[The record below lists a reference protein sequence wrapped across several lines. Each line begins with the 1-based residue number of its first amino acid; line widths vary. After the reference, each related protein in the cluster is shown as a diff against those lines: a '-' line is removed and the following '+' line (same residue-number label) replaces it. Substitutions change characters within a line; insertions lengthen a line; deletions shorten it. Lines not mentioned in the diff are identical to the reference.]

1 MQYRPFGRTGVFVS
15 PLALGTDNFL
25 NPTLET
31 ECAAMLERALDA
43 GINLIDTSNSYR
55 AGESERIIG
64 QTLERLKRRDQAFI
78 ATKVHYPTG
87 AGANDRGNSRQ
98 HILKACE
105 DSLKR
110 LRTDHIDLYQL
121 HRMDFRINYAV
132 PLEETLSALTDL
144 VRRGMVRYI
153 GCSTAPAWKILEGI
167 LTSEAKGFV
176 RFASEQPPYNLLDR
190 RIENELVPMAQA
202 HDLALL
208 PWSPMA
214 MGMLAG
220 RYEHENIRP
229 EDSRA
234 SQRGGIYADRVTPK
248 AVRTANQFVRL
259 ARDSGFDPAHL
270 ALLWVKDQP
279 GITAPIIGPKNLAQL
294 EHLLP
299 VLEMSLPDEIRIA
312 CDGIVPPGSA
322 AANFFNSS
330 GWMKMQLE
338 FEN

>member
-1 MQYRPFGRTGVFVS
+1 MPYRPFGRTGVFVS

-31 ECAAMLERALDA
+31 ECAAMLERVLDA

-55 AGESERIIG
+55 AGEAERIIG
-64 QTLERLKRRDQAFI
+64 QSLQKLGRRDEAFI

-87 AGANDRGNSRQ
+87 TGANDRGNSRQ

-110 LRTDHIDLYQL
+110 LCTDHIDLYQL

-202 HDLALL
+202 HKLALL

-220 RYEHENIRP
+220 RYENENTRP

-234 SQRGGIYADRVTPK
+234 SQRGGIYADRVTPN
-248 AVRTANQFVRL
+248 AVRVANQFVRV
-259 ARDSGFDPAHL
+259 ARESGYDPAQL

-299 VLEMSLPDEIRIA
+299 VLEMNLPDEIRLA
-312 CDGIVPPGSA
+312 CDKIVPPGSA

-338 FEN
+338 FEV

>member
-25 NPTLET
+25 NPTSEP
-31 ECAAMLERALDA
+31 ECAQMLERAMDA
-43 GINLIDTSNSYR
+43 GINLIDTSNSYKN
-55 AGESERIIG
+55 GEAERIIG
-64 QTLERLKRRDQAFI
+64 QTLEKLKRREEAFI
-78 ATKVHYPTG
+78 ATKVFYPTG
-87 AGANDRGNSRQ
+87 TGANDRGNSRQ

-105 DSLKR
+105 ESLKR

-121 HRMDFRINYAV
+121 HRMDFKL

-167 LTSEAKGFV
+167 LISESKGFV

-190 RIENELVPMAQA
+190 RIENEVVPMSQA
-202 HDLALL
+202 YNLALL
-208 PWSPMA
+208 PWSPLA

-220 RYEHENIRP
+220 RYENEISRP

-248 AVRTANQFVRL
+248 AVRVANQFVRL
-259 ARDSGFDPAHL
+259 ARESGFDPAQL

-299 VLEMSLPDEIRIA
+299 VLEMTLPEEIRAA
-312 CDGIVPPGSA
+312 CDSIVPPGSA
-322 AANFFNSS
+322 TANFFNSR
-330 GWMKMQLE
+330 GWMKMRLE
-338 FEN
+338 FEG

>member
-1 MQYRPFGRTGVFVS
+1 MQYRAFGRTGIHVS

-25 NPTLET
+25 NPTSEA
-31 ECAAMLERALDA
+31 ECAQMLERALDA

-55 AGESERIIG
+55 AGEAERIIG
-64 QTLERLKRRDQAFI
+64 QTLQKLGRRDEALI
-78 ATKVHYPTG
+78 ATKVYYPTG
-87 AGANDRGNSRQ
+87 TGANDRGSSRQ

-121 HRMDFRINYAV
+121 HRMDFSL
-132 PLEETLSALTDL
+132 PLEETLSALSDL

-153 GCSTAPAWKILEGI
+153 GCSTAPVWKILEGI
-167 LTSEAKGFV
+167 LTSEVKGFV

-190 RIENELVPMAQA
+190 RIENELIPMAQA
-202 HDLALL
+202 YNLALL

-220 RYEHENIRP
+220 RYENEVTRP

-234 SQRGGIYADRVTPK
+234 TKRGGIYADRVTPK
-248 AVRTANQFVRL
+248 AVRVANQFVRL
-259 ARDSGFDPAHL
+259 AREYNFDPAQL

-279 GITAPIIGPKNLAQL
+279 GITAPIIGPKNLTQL

-299 VLEMSLPDEIRIA
+299 VLEMRLPDDIRVA
-312 CDGIVPPGSA
+312 CDLIVPPGSA
-322 AANFFNSS
+322 VANFFNSS
-330 GWMKMQLE
+330 GWMNMQLE
-338 FEN
+338 FEG

>member
-1 MQYRPFGRTGVFVS
+1 
-15 PLALGTDNFL
+15 
-25 NPTLET
+25 
-31 ECAAMLERALDA
+31 
-43 GINLIDTSNSYR
+43 
-55 AGESERIIG
+55 
-64 QTLERLKRRDQAFI
+64 
-78 ATKVHYPTG
+78 
-87 AGANDRGNSRQ
+87 
-98 HILKACE
+98 
-105 DSLKR
+105 
-110 LRTDHIDLYQL
+110 
-121 HRMDFRINYAV
+121 
-132 PLEETLSALTDL
+132 
-144 VRRGMVRYI
+144 VRYI

-190 RIENELVPMAQA
+190 RIETELVPMAQA
-202 HDLALL
+202 YDLALL

-220 RYEHENIRP
+220 RYEHENTRP

-299 VLEMSLPDEIRIA
+299 VLEMNLPDEIRIA

-338 FEN
+338 FDG